1 MRVEA
6 LAVRGEVPAK
16 AAVLQAQKRATEILV
31 VSTDD
36 GFPNKLP
43 ENVFAVWPAVESLA
57 GTNAKKTAA
66 KKYAVIK
73 REAFKVGSFVK
84 LEAFGKCEITELSD
98 DGKVVEVQVVRS
110 GGGGAEVMLEPE
122 KVPLPGG
129 IMGQLLRQLSE
140 PWVRGLVAR
149 EAAQRERG
157 GQDRQPYEGG
167 RALTL

>member
-6 LAVRGEVPAK
+6 LAVRDEVPAK

-36 GFPNKLP
+36 GFPNRLP

-110 GGGGAEVMLEPE
+110 GGGGAEVMMEPE
-122 KVPLPGG
+122 KVPLS
-129 IMGQLLRQLSE
+129 INLLVS
-140 PWVRGLVAR
+140 W
-149 EAAQRERG
+149 
-157 GQDRQPYEGG
+157 
-167 RALTL
+167 LTIYCTK